1 MAEPKNEMQ
10 YPGKKNF
17 KGPSGSKSESKP
29 HGGSP
34 WAYGRPSGAEHTR
47 TASSAGTSKPSLK
60 KPSASVSKPL
70 YAGNKDRSG
79 I

>member
-17 KGPSGSKSESKP
+17 KASGHSNVKGNPGS
-29 HGGSP
+29 SP
-34 WAYGRPSGAEHTR
+34 WLYGRPVSADHTR
-47 TASSAGTSKPSLK
+47 TSSNKQGIGPA
-60 KPSASVSKPL
+60 KPSAKIAKPL